1 MSVNGTDIR
10 RALEA
15 AGPTPAQLKGLT
27 DKLEA
32 AQEIPARRRPG
43 RRAIVAVALCAAL
56 AVTAVAA
63 GPSVWN
69 ILNSYLGPY
78 APFAQ
83 EITGTASD

>member
-32 AQEIPARRRPG
+32 AQETPARRRPG
-43 RRAIVAVALCAAL
+43 RH
-56 AVTAVAA
+56 
-63 GPSVWN
+63 P
-69 ILNSYLGPY
+69 
-78 APFAQ
+78 APRC
-83 EITGTASD
+83 DDPRKP